1 MYENDLYNIDFGDD
15 MDQSQTD
22 TEPTEQP
29 SEPSQPAAKQAEPSE
44 PNITKPRENEPATST
59 NQSREAEQK
68 EPQSSTRTKELTDE
82 QLDYLERSR
91 QRDALMNI
99 CDGIKKQ
106 IPDFDFEKVAPFIV
120 KMKPEQA
127 REYLSPLGLKTL
139 WYENFGVKNNNVVD
153 GGRVVEYD
161 QNELADRIREGTA
174 SDDEQ
179 LEFYKNLGRIFK

>member
-15 MDQSQTD
+15 MDQSQTENEP
-22 TEPTEQP
+22 TEPTEP
-29 SEPSQPAAKQAEPSE
+29 TEPNKQAEPSE
-44 PNITKPRENEPATST
+44 RADDQKPTST
-59 NQSREAEQK
+59 NQSTKAEQK

>member
-15 MDQSQTD
+15 MDQSQTENEPA
-22 TEPTEQP
+22 EPTEQP

-44 PNITKPRENEPATST
+44 PAEHRAD
-59 NQSREAEQK
+59 QSPKAEQK